1 MLKKNIYAIF
11 TAMSI
16 LNIVV
21 VPITSIFP
29 FQWALLLAALLV
41 NRFTKIS
48 SIRCISIFIILLSCT
63 SIVVMDILGCLFL
76 SHNVYLCFL
85 LVFFSIFPIVNVVIS
100 VRLLIG
106 VLVEFANKQGY
117 SFNRQLIVCQYH
129 RCFVTLQRTPDVP
142 ITG

>member
-63 SIVVMDILGCLFL
+63 SIVVMDILGCLFFF

-106 VLVEFANKQGY
+106 LLVEFVNK
-117 SFNRQLIVCQYH
+117 
-129 RCFVTLQRTPDVP
+129 
-142 ITG
+142 

>member
-1 MLKKNIYAIF
+1 MLKKNIYTIF

-63 SIVVMDILGCLFL
+63 SIVVMDILGCLFF
-76 SHNVYLCFL
+76 SHNV
-85 LVFFSIFPIVNVVIS
+85 FPIVNVVIS
-100 VRLLIG
+100 VRLLVG
-106 VLVEFANKQGY
+106 LLVEFANK
-117 SFNRQLIVCQYH
+117 
-129 RCFVTLQRTPDVP
+129 
-142 ITG
+142 

>member
-1 MLKKNIYAIF
+1 MLKKNIYTIF

-21 VPITSIFP
+21 VPGASLFS

-63 SIVVMDILGCLFL
+63 SIVVMDILGCLFF

-100 VRLLIG
+100 VRLLVG
-106 VLVEFANKQGY
+106 LLVEFANK
-117 SFNRQLIVCQYH
+117 
-129 RCFVTLQRTPDVP
+129 
-142 ITG
+142 

>member
-1 MLKKNIYAIF
+1 MLKRNIYAIF

-63 SIVVMDILGCLFL
+63 SIVVTDILGCLFF
-76 SHNVYLCFL
+76 FL
-85 LVFFSIFPIVNVVIS
+85 FFSIFSIVNVVIS
-100 VRLLIG
+100 VRLLIDK
-106 VLVEFANKQGY
+106 LVEFANK
-117 SFNRQLIVCQYH
+117 
-129 RCFVTLQRTPDVP
+129 
-142 ITG
+142 